1 MDPTLALIIE
11 SAIKSVVILGVLLTG
26 FAYMTFAE
34 RKIAA
39 LFQTRIGP
47 NRAGPWGWLQPAADG
62 VKLIFKEELI
72 PGGADKV
79 VFILAPIITVI
90 PALIILA
97 VVPWG
102 PPEPLQCCSLTLPA
116 PINLTLGGNY
126 FTLQNGLGLADINVG
141 ILYILSVA
149 SIAVYGIVLA
159 GWASDN
165 KYAMLGGIRS
175 SAQMVSYELALGLS
189 LVGPIMLAQSMS
201 MDTIIAAQRNTT
213 WFIWVQPVAAIIFY
227 IAALAEVNR
236 APFDMPEAE
245 QELTAG
251 YHTEY
256 SGMKFSLFFMAEYI
270 KMIGVSAIFATLF
283 LGGYRGP
290 FVDQVPLLGLVY
302 FWGKI
307 VLSLFFMIWLRSTH
321 PRLRYDRLMALGWK
335 VLLPLA
341 LANVLV
347 TAAALIDRNLFIVV
361 VSVLAVVVLF
371 IILAILRRRG
381 RRRAGAPVMR
391 RAIENRHPTTDVA
404 A

>member
-1 MDPTLALIIE
+1 MDARTINLIIE
-11 SAIKSVVILGVLLTG
+11 SAVKSVIILFVLLTG

-34 RKIAA
+34 RKVAA
-39 LFQTRIGP
+39 LFQTRVGP
-47 NRAGPWGWLQPAADG
+47 NRAGPWGFLQPAADG
-62 VKLIFKEELI
+62 LKLIFKEELI
-72 PGGADKV
+72 PAGADKII
-79 VFILAPIITVI
+79 FILAPIITVI

-102 PPEPLQCCSLTLPA
+102 PPAPLTCCSLDIPA
-116 PINLTLGGNY
+116 LNLHLGGRY
-126 FTLQNGLGLADINVG
+126 FELQNGLGFADLNVG

-159 GWASDN
+159 GWSSNN
-165 KYAMLGGIRS
+165 KYAMLGGIRA

-189 LVGPIMLAQSMS
+189 IVGPPMIAGTMS
-201 MDTIIAAQRNTT
+201 MQGIIEGQRGL
-213 WFIWVQPVAAIIFY
+213 WYIVLQPVAAVIFY
-227 IAALAEVNR
+227 LASLAETNR

-290 FVDQVPLLGLVY
+290 FVDQVPLLGLAY
-302 FWGKI
+302 FWLKVI
-307 VLSLFFMIWLRSTH
+307 ASLFFMIWLRSTH

-347 TAAALIDRNLFIVV
+347 TAAALIDRNLFLVVLGVV
-361 VSVLAVVVLF
+361 VVIGLV
-371 IILAILRRRG
+371 IMLAIARRRLSARRRG
-381 RRRAGAPVMR
+381 GLLAARRA
-391 RAIENRHPTTDVA
+391 
-404 A
+404 